1 MILLKA
7 KIDDRLARLQA
18 RRDPHG
24 IEPQRRWPRVG
35 DRIEF
40 ESDRQTDKGPASAR
54 IAEKK
59 ITVDGLYVS
68 VDFGGSRQM
77 FSWDDLGARRA
88 GDLWMVKSIPIAR
101 ARRAGDPTDAQLRSG
116 NYKKRRITFAGL
128 PIAIETEAGA
138 CRHGVNRDGHAWEK
152 RLPYAYGY
160 FEGTLGVDG
169 DAVDC
174 FLGPDEAAAVAYVV
188 RQRKVNRWDQYD
200 EDKVM
205 LGFASE
211 SEAARCFLL
220 GYNDDRFLGEVV
232 PIAMDALPDRLKAC
246 RGKPLTA
253 GGPAILLW
261 HTR

>member
-1 MILLKA
+1 MIIFLKGRRNGLATLA
-7 KIDDRLARLQA
+7 KAAQGFDGKEAVPWVLREDPIDARLLRLKQ
-18 RRDPHG
+18 RRDPDG
-24 IEPQRRWPRVG
+24 IEA
-35 DRIEF
+35 
-40 ESDRQTDKGPASAR
+40 DKAA
-54 IAEKK
+54 A
-59 ITVDGLYVS
+59 
-68 VDFGGSRQM
+68 
-77 FSWDDLGARRA
+77 
-88 GDLWMVKSIPIAR
+88 IPIAR

-128 PIAIETEAGA
+128 PIAIETEAGQ

-174 FLGPDEAAAVAYVV
+174 FLGPDESAPIAYVV

-261 HTR
+261 GKP